1 MSKSGSAPAVPSFPS
16 SLQRIFIGPSGLR
29 SGWRFTVFNL
39 LGFGFSAML
48 ILVRRA
54 LTPGTEKKFPY
65 TAPSVLLQECLFLI
79 ALSCAVAIML
89 RIEKRPF
96 TLDFL
101 PLRQAFGSY
110 FWGGVLWGIGALT
123 SLLVAMRALHTF
135 YFGSFAVHG
144 FEALKFGVLWAVVF
158 VMVGIFE
165 ESFSRGYAQA
175 TLAQGVGFWP
185 AALLNS
191 LIFGAVHISNT
202 GESALGIASV
212 VCVAM
217 FFCLTLWWSGSLWFA
232 VGIHAG
238 WDYAETF
245 IFGVAD
251 SGEQATGHLLN
262 PHIQGSHWLN
272 GGAVGPEGSVLVFLI
287 YGLAALAF
295 VLIYKR
301 KPWVGPMP
309 SRRVET
315 PDGCTQ
321 SG

>member
-1 MSKSGSAPAVPSFPS
+1 MRESVSTSAEAQSSPS
-16 SLQRIFIGPSGLR
+16 LLRKIFIGPLGLR
-29 SGWRFTVFNL
+29 SGWRFALFNVF
-39 LGFGFSAML
+39 GFGFSAAL
-48 ILVRRA
+48 IFARRA
-54 LTPGTEKKFPY
+54 LTPGTDRKFPY

-101 PLRQAFGSY
+101 PLRQALGRY
-110 FWGGVLWGIGALT
+110 FWGGVLWGTAALT
-123 SLLVAMRALHTF
+123 LLLVLMRALHTF
-135 YFGSFAVHG
+135 YFGSFALHG
-144 FEALKFGVLWAVVF
+144 LEAVKFSALWAVAF
-158 VMVGIFE
+158 VVVGIFE

-175 TLAQGVGFWP
+175 TLAQGMGFWP

-191 LIFGAVHISNT
+191 LIFGAVHISNS
-202 GESALGIASV
+202 GESVAGIVSV
-212 VCVAM
+212 VCVAL
-217 FFCLTLWWSGSLWFA
+217 FFCLTLWWTGSLWFA

-251 SGEQATGHLLN
+251 SGQQASGHLLN
-262 PHIQGSHWLN
+262 PHIQGSHWIN
-272 GGAVGPEGSVLVFLI
+272 GGSVGPEGSMLVFLI

-301 KPWVGPMP
+301 RPWVGPVP
-309 SRRVET
+309 GRGAET
-315 PDGCTQ
+315 P
-321 SG
+321 

>member
-1 MSKSGSAPAVPSFPS
+1 MRESVTVPSQVQASPS
-16 SLQRIFIGPSGLR
+16 LLRKVFIGALGLR
-29 SGWRFTVFNL
+29 SGWRFALFNVF
-39 LGFGFSAML
+39 GFGFLAVL
-48 ILVRRA
+48 IFVRRA
-54 LTPGTEKKFPY
+54 LTPGTDKKFAY
-65 TAPSVLLQECLFLI
+65 SAPSVLLQECLFLI

-101 PLRQAFGSY
+101 PVRQAFRGY

-123 SLLVAMRALHTF
+123 SLLLAMRAFHTF
-135 YFGSFAVHG
+135 YFGSLTLHG
-144 FEALKFGVLWAVVF
+144 LEAAKLGVLWAVAF
-158 VMVGIFE
+158 VAVGIFE
-165 ESFSRGYAQA
+165 ESFSRGYVQA
-175 TLAQGVGFWP
+175 TLAQGIGFWP
-185 AALLNS
+185 AALVNS
-191 LIFGAVHISNT
+191 LIFGAVHTSNS

-217 FFCLTLWWSGSLWFA
+217 FFCFTLWWTGSLWFA

-262 PHIQGSHWLN
+262 PHIQGNHWIN
-272 GGAVGPEGSVLVFLI
+272 GGTVGPEGSVLVFLV

-301 KPWVGPMP
+301 KPWVGAVPT
-309 SRRVET
+309 RTVET
-315 PDGCTQ
+315 P
-321 SG
+321 